1 MTLRALIVS
10 DRADYRQQLAHH
22 VTLEWRDALP
32 AEYEPATRGRLPAG
46 FTGVAYDVVL
56 LDHEVQDS
64 RGLEWLEDLTD
75 RPGFPPIVYFAPGG
89 AGAVGDK
96 AMSVG
101 ALAVLTRTDFEHAD
115 LCGALRTAL
124 ASRRNVLAE
133 TSRAA
138 LEQCPPDRFGSVRI
152 RGHRCLRRLAVGG
165 SSSVFLA
172 ENVRTGEQRV
182 LKIFRQVPDIVEGS
196 TTFDRF
202 LREFDLV
209 AHLRH
214 PNIARIFDIGVADDH
229 LYLAMEF
236 FPGGDLRSRMR
247 ERLDP
252 QQALGYVRQM
262 AAALGAL
269 HEVGVLHRDVK
280 PGNLLLREDG
290 SAAFIDFGLARQ
302 LRLESDI
309 TGIGAIF
316 GTPHYM
322 SPEQGHGSPL
332 DERSDLYSLGVV
344 LYEMLTGDKPYI
356 AETPLAVIYMHAN
369 SPVPRL
375 PQNLAHLQPLL
386 DGLLAKK
393 PVDRLP
399 SAAAIV
405 ANMSRS
411 AGSSAS
417 SLTRRIAA
425 SSLSPTA
432 AVASRTIPSLLRS
445 V

>member
-46 FTGVAYDVVL
+46 FTGIAYDVVL

-64 RGLEWLEDLTD
+64 RGLEWLEDLAD
-75 RPGFPPIVYFAPGG
+75 RPGFPPIVYFVPGG
-89 AGAVGDK
+89 ASAVGDR
-96 AMSVG
+96 ARSVG

-172 ENVRTGEQRV
+172 ENMRTGEQRV

-309 TGIGAIF
+309 TGVGTIF

-344 LYEMLTGDKPYI
+344 LFEMLTGDKPYI
-356 AETPLAVIYMHAN
+356 AETPLAVIYKHAN
-369 SPVPRL
+369 APVPRL
-375 PQNLAHLQPLL
+375 PLNLAHLQPLL

-393 PVDRLP
+393 PADRLP

-405 ANMSRS
+405 ASIDELLKS
-411 AGSSAS
+411 A
-417 SLTRRIAA
+417 AA
-425 SSLSPTA
+425 
-432 AVASRTIPSLLRS
+432 
-445 V
+445 

>member
-64 RGLEWLEDLTD
+64 RGLEWLEDLID

-89 AGAVGDK
+89 AGAVVDK
-96 AMSVG
+96 ARSVG

-172 ENVRTGEQRV
+172 ENMRTGEQRV

-252 QQALGYVRQM
+252 LQALGYVRQM

-356 AETPLAVIYMHAN
+356 AETPLAVIYQHAN
-369 SPVPRL
+369 APVPRL

-393 PVDRLP
+393 PADRLP

-405 ANMSRS
+405 ANIDELLKS
-411 AGSSAS
+411 A
-417 SLTRRIAA
+417 AA
-425 SSLSPTA
+425 
-432 AVASRTIPSLLRS
+432 
-445 V
+445 

>member
-64 RGLEWLEDLTD
+64 RGLEWLEDLAD

-89 AGAVGDK
+89 GGAVGDK
-96 AMSVG
+96 ARSVG

-214 PNIARIFDIGVADDH
+214 PNIARIFDIGIADDH

-302 LRLESDI
+302 LGLESDI

-344 LYEMLTGDKPYI
+344 LFEMLTGAKPYI

-375 PQNLAHLQPLL
+375 PQNLAHVQPLL

-393 PVDRLP
+393 PADRLP

-405 ANMSRS
+405 ASIDELLKS
-411 AGSSAS
+411 A
-417 SLTRRIAA
+417 AA
-425 SSLSPTA
+425 
-432 AVASRTIPSLLRS
+432 
-445 V
+445 